1 MIVRGEMLVEGI
13 AEGDV
18 FALAEPLSFWGGFD
32 AVTGKVIDH
41 RHPDLGQCLTGRIV
55 VVAAARGSSSGSSV
69 LAEAI
74 RAKTAPAGFVIAT
87 RDAILTVGAQVAA
100 ELYAIHC
107 PLVCVSLQ
115 DLDRLT
121 SPGRIRIAATAAGA
135 ELVHSS
141 TD

>member
-1 MIVRGEMLVEGI
+1 MIVRGEMLVEGA
-13 AEGDV
+13 AEGEV

-32 AVTGKVIDH
+32 AATGNVIDH

-107 PLVCVSLQ
+107 PIVCVCLS
-115 DLDRLT
+115 DLTRLAR
-121 SPGRIRIAATAAGA
+121 PGRIAVTATTTGA
-135 ELVHSS
+135 ELVHSPHV
-141 TD
+141 